1 MGSSLLLHEY
11 KDMLGRHLHLIL
23 IPHPPKLVQKGQIT
37 QNLPNLLYLQ
47 TKDMQ
52 AEVEIG
58 QQRSARQFA
67 ADTLNP
73 QRMTTLAFFRLVRKM
88 IVVSRKLCLCPKT
101 VILTVCMC
109 GPNVQLNVIFTWI
122 RNLCRIR
129 LTPPSP
135 RNYSELP
142 FIVINVHYMEF
153 HLRLF
158 RQGCSPL
165 PQLRVYPS

>member
-23 IPHPPKLVQKGQIT
+23 ITHPPKFFQKSQIT
-37 QNLPNLLYLQ
+37 QNIPNLLYLQ
-47 TKDMQ
+47 TKNMQ

-73 QRMTTLAFFRLVRKM
+73 RHMTTLAFFRVVRKM
-88 IVVSRKLCLCPKT
+88 IVVSGKLCLRPKT
-101 VILTVCMC
+101 VILTMCVC
-109 GPNVQLNVIFTWI
+109 GPKVQLNVIFARI
-122 RNLCRIR
+122 RNPCRI
-129 LTPPSP
+129 LFTNPSP
-135 RNYSELP
+135 WNYSELP
-142 FIVINVHYMEF
+142 FIVINVHYRIF

-158 RQGCSPL
+158 RQGGGPL
-165 PQLRVYPS
+165 PQLRV

>member
-1 MGSSLLLHEY
+1 MGSSLLLHKY

-52 AEVEIG
+52 TEVEIG

-73 QRMTTLAFFRLVRKM
+73 RRMTTLAFFRVVRKM
-88 IVVSRKLCLCPKT
+88 IVVSGKLRLCPKT
-101 VILTVCMC
+101 VILAMCVC
-109 GPNVQLNVIFTWI
+109 GPKVQLNVIFARI
-122 RNLCRIR
+122 RNLCHIHF
-129 LTPPSP
+129 T
-135 RNYSELP
+135 
-142 FIVINVHYMEF
+142 
-153 HLRLF
+153 
-158 RQGCSPL
+158 PL
-165 PQLRVYPS
+165 PLETIQNWLLL